1 MSSTTDHAA
10 QDVERHP
17 VQIHV
22 TVNTVPVTLT
32 ERRMTGLEV
41 KEAAIAQGVAIGV
54 DFQLSVKH
62 GHRFEVVGDTDPVT
76 IREGLEFV
84 AVDKDDNS

>member
-1 MSSTTDHAA
+1 MTSTTEHAA

-17 VQIHV
+17 VRIHV
-22 TVNTVPVTLT
+22 TVNTHSVILT
-32 ERRMTGLEV
+32 ERRMTGLQV
-41 KEAAIAQGVAIGV
+41 KQAAIAQGAELEV

-76 IREGLEFV
+76 IREDQEFI
-84 AVDKDDNS
+84 AVDTDDNS